1 MGGENDCTDPNIL
14 LMPGSSPRGRG
25 KHATRDDAYNA
36 AGLIPA
42 WAGKT
47 DRLIEKGRHMPAH
60 PRVGGE
66 NLDNRERAGDHAGSS
81 PRGRGKPKILGLGD
95 Y

>member
-1 MGGENDCTDPNIL
+1 MV
-14 LMPGSSPRGRG
+14 
-25 KHATRDDAYNA
+25 RDGMFA

-47 DRLIEKGRHMPAH
+47 TVRSVHGPRMSAH

-66 NLDNRERAGDHAGSS
+66 NLTPAGRLVIDGGSS
-81 PRGRGKPKILGLGD
+81 PRGRGKLIVFLLLRFGGRLIPAWAGKTCR
-95 Y
+95 